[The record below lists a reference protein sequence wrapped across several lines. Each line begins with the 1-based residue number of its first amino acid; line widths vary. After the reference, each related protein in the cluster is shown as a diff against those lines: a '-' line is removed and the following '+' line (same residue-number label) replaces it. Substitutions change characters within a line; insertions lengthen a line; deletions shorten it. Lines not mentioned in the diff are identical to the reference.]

1 MFKESAY
8 QRPVSFTETVCLTP
22 EMAQGL
28 LDFSKENEFK
38 NRNTHNARIELLANE
53 IKNGNWRDSNDAICV
68 DESGVLING
77 YHRCK
82 AVVMADMPIWITMKR
97 GMSRET
103 FHSMDTGKKRS
114 VSDVLQTRYVKH
126 STTVARACRIIYLYE
141 KVGIQ
146 CFATTA
152 DPLVSNNDVLRK
164 YDENP
169 LIVNSCDYIYKK
181 SRLVRL
187 MPPGFLAFT
196 HYILTA
202 KHPQET
208 VENFFEG
215 VNSGDNLE
223 NNNPIK
229 LLRIKLL
236 DDVIG
241 IGGRQLNTPS
251 KIGLF
256 TKAWNYSLEG
266 KTLRVLR
273 FAENSGEQIQDFN

>member
-1 MFKESAY
+1 
-8 QRPVSFTETVCLTP
+8 VETIQLTP

-28 LDFSKENEFK
+28 LDLSKENQFK
-38 NRNTHNARIELLANE
+38 NRNTHSTRIELLANE
-53 IKNGNWRDSNDAICV
+53 IRNGNWMDSNDAICI
-68 DESGVLING
+68 DEEGVLING

-82 AVVMADMPIWITMKR
+82 AVVMADIPIWVTIKR
-97 GMSRET
+97 GMLRDT

-126 STTVARACRIIYLYE
+126 ATTVARACRIIFIYE

-164 YDENP
+164 FEENP
-169 LIVNSCDYIYKK
+169 LIVNSCEYVYKK

-196 HYILTA
+196 HYTLSK
-202 KHPQET
+202 KHLQPT

-236 DDVIG
+236 DDIIG
-241 IGGRQLNTPS
+241 IGGRQLTTPA

-256 TKAWNYSLEG
+256 TKAWNYSLES
-266 KTLRVLR
+266 KTLQVLR
-273 FAENSGEQIQDFN
+273 FAENAGEQIQDFN

>member
-1 MFKESAY
+1 
-8 QRPVSFTETVCLTP
+8 
-22 EMAQGL
+22 
-28 LDFSKENEFK
+28 
-38 NRNTHNARIELLANE
+38 
-53 IKNGNWRDSNDAICV
+53 
-68 DESGVLING
+68 
-77 YHRCK
+77 
-82 AVVMADMPIWITMKR
+82 
-97 GMSRET
+97 
-103 FHSMDTGKKRS
+103 
-114 VSDVLQTRYVKH
+114 
-126 STTVARACRIIYLYE
+126 
-141 KVGIQ
+141 
-146 CFATTA
+146 
-152 DPLVSNNDVLRK
+152 
-164 YDENP
+164 
-169 LIVNSCDYIYKK
+169 
-181 SRLVRL
+181 

-202 KHPQET
+202 KHLQET

-223 NNNPIK
+223 NDNPIK

>member
-1 MFKESAY
+1 MIESGY
-8 QRPVSFTETVCLTP
+8 QKPFSLVETIQLTP

-28 LDFSKENEFK
+28 LDLSKENNFK
-38 NRNTHNARIELLANE
+38 NRNTHSTRIELLANE
-53 IKNGNWRDSNDAICV
+53 IRNGNWMDSNDAICI
-68 DESGVLING
+68 DEEGVLING

-82 AVVMADMPIWITMKR
+82 AVVMADIPIWVTIKR
-97 GMSRET
+97 GMLRDT

-126 STTVARACRIIYLYE
+126 ATTVARACRIIFIYE

-164 YDENP
+164 FDENP
-169 LIVNSCDYIYKK
+169 LIVNSCEYVYKK

-196 HYILTA
+196 HYTLSK
-202 KHPQET
+202 KHLQPT

-236 DDVIG
+236 DDIIG
-241 IGGRQLNTPS
+241 IGGRQLTTPA

-266 KTLRVLR
+266 KTLQMLR
-273 FAENSGEQIQDFN
+273 FAENAGEQIQDFN

>member
-1 MFKESAY
+1 
-8 QRPVSFTETVCLTP
+8 
-22 EMAQGL
+22 
-28 LDFSKENEFK
+28 
-38 NRNTHNARIELLANE
+38 
-53 IKNGNWRDSNDAICV
+53 
-68 DESGVLING
+68 
-77 YHRCK
+77 
-82 AVVMADMPIWITMKR
+82 
-97 GMSRET
+97 
-103 FHSMDTGKKRS
+103 MDTGKKRS

-126 STTVARACRIIYLYE
+126 ATTVARACRIIYLYE

-152 DPLVSNNDVLRK
+152 DPLVSNNDVLKK

-169 LIVNSCDYIYKK
+169 LIVNSCDYVYKK

-196 HYILTA
+196 HYILTG
-202 KHPQET
+202 KHLQET

-223 NNNPIK
+223 NDNPIK

>member
-68 DESGVLING
+68 DDSGVLING

-82 AVVMADMPIWITMKR
+82 AVVMAEMPIWVTIKR

-169 LIVNSCDYIYKK
+169 LIVNSCDYVYKK

-223 NNNPIK
+223 NDNPIK

>member
-1 MFKESAY
+1 MIESGY
-8 QRPVSFTETVCLTP
+8 QKPFSLVETIQLTP

-28 LDFSKENEFK
+28 LDLSKENNFK
-38 NRNTHNARIELLANE
+38 NRNTHSTRIELLANE
-53 IKNGNWRDSNDAICV
+53 IRNGNWMDSNDAICI
-68 DESGVLING
+68 DEEGVLING

-82 AVVMADMPIWITMKR
+82 AVVMANIPIWVTIKR
-97 GMSRET
+97 GMLRDT

-126 STTVARACRIIYLYE
+126 ATTVARACRIIFIYE

-164 YDENP
+164 FDENP
-169 LIVNSCDYIYKK
+169 LFVNSCEYVYKK

-196 HYILTA
+196 HYTLSK
-202 KHPQET
+202 KHLQPT

-236 DDVIG
+236 DDIIG
-241 IGGRQLNTPS
+241 IGGRQLTTPA

-266 KTLRVLR
+266 KTLQMLR
-273 FAENSGEQIQDFN
+273 FAENAGEQIQDFN

>member
-68 DESGVLING
+68 DDSGVLING

-82 AVVMADMPIWITMKR
+82 AVVMADMPIWVTMKR

-169 LIVNSCDYIYKK
+169 LIVNSCDYVYKK